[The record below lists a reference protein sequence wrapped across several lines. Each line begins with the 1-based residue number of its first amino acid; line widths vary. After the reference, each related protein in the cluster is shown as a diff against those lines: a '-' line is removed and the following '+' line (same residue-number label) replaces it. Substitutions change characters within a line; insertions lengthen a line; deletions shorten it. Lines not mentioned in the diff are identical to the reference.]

1 MDEFAQREF
10 AALRATIQS
19 RGNLKLCLLLASIV
33 AWAAVLALTVVWL
46 PSALA
51 SAMPLIV
58 LVAGFEAVRSAHL
71 GAERIGRYLQVFF
84 EETRGGSAATAP
96 AWERTAM
103 ALSPTAPGA
112 GGHPYF
118 LPVYLMAAVVNFTGV
133 FFLRGDALAIAPGA
147 VTVSAVLHVAFA
159 SWLLYCDQG
168 MRRQRR
174 VELERCRAL
183 RDGSGAGAGIGPA
196 GAVEPG
202 ASR

>member
-1 MDEFAQREF
+1 MDQLAQREF

-19 RGNLKLCLLLASIV
+19 RGNLKLCLLLTGIV
-33 AWAAVLALTVVWL
+33 AWAAVLALTLIWL
-46 PSALA
+46 PPALA
-51 SAMPLIV
+51 STMPLVV

-84 EETRGGSAATAP
+84 EETRGGSPATAP

-103 ALSPTAPGA
+103 AISPGAPGA

-118 LPVYLMAAVVNFTGV
+118 LPVFLMAALVNFTAV
-133 FFLRGDALAIAPGA
+133 FLLLGDAVATAAGA
-147 VTVSAVLHVAFA
+147 VTSSAVLHVAFA
-159 SWLLYCDQG
+159 SWLLYCDRG

-174 VELERCRAL
+174 AELERYRAL
-183 RDGSGAGAGIGPA
+183 RDGSAAAGTGPA